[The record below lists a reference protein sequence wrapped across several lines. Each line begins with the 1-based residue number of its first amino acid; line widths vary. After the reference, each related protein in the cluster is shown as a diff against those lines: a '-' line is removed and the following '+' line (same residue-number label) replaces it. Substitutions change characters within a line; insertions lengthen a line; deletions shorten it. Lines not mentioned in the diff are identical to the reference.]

1 LFLLAIVL
9 NECML
14 RLQTRVVLVGERNAM
29 HRCLR
34 QTFENETAFTIGV
47 ISLGFLGV
55 GMAVAVLFV
64 G

>member
-1 LFLLAIVL
+1 
-9 NECML
+9 
-14 RLQTRVVLVGERNAM
+14 M